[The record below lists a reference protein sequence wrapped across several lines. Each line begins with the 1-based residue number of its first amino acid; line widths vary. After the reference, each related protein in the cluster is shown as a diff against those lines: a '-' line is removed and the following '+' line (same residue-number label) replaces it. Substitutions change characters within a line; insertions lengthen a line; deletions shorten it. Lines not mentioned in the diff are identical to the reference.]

1 MSKKQEF
8 LTKFQFLHILYDK
21 AAVFVIPLQNALSP
35 LWA

>member
-8 LTKFQFLHILYDK
+8 LTKFQFLHVLHEKPAI
-21 AAVFVIPLQNALSP
+21 FVIPLQNALSP

>member
-21 AAVFVIPLQNALSP
+21 AAVFVILLQNALWP